1 MRIEHAQLLQQ
12 IRRDPGKRHEAA
24 GEGRGQG
31 DPAEVEGTA
40 GEQAPD
46 LGRADAAGL
55 AVGRV
60 QPEVLPH
67 GEPAN
72 LSSTCASSTIRTENW

>member
-12 IRRDPGKRHEAA
+12 IGRQPGKRHEAP
-24 GEGRGQG
+24 GEWRGQG
-31 DPAEVEGTA
+31 NLAEVEGTA

-46 LGRADAAGL
+46 LGRADAASL

-60 QPEVLPH
+60 QPEV
-67 GEPAN
+67 
-72 LSSTCASSTIRTENW
+72 IQ